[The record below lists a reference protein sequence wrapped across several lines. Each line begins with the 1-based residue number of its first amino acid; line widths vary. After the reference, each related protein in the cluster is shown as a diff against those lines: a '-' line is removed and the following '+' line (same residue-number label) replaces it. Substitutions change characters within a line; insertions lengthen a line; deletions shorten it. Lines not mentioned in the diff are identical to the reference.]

1 MCVRACMCVSVRACA
16 CVSGCVYVC
25 ICVYAN
31 TVCAGLSMYLSVSP
45 PPRARSLPP
54 LPPICLRPTTIPR
67 SPDQEAIAR
76 LVLAL
81 RHVFQ
86 MSLQSLLGYFYV
98 FIILYDFFI
107 IFFSNFLI
115 NSLSFIQNLSSVHTD
130 ASALHNTNTH
140 RPAVTGT
147 PRRVDRLTTYI
158 GPCRVNMPM
167 IHVTHVRLSRGRRG
181 SVWEGG
187 G

>member
-1 MCVRACMCVSVRACA
+1 MGACVGVCVCVRACVHVCVRACV
-16 CVSGCVYVC
+16 CLCFWVC
-25 ICVYAN
+25 ICVYMC
-31 TVCAGLSMYLSVSP
+31 VCQHCLRGLSMYLSVSP

-130 ASALHNTNTH
+130 ASALHNTHTH
-140 RPAVTGT
+140 TG
-147 PRRVDRLTTYI
+147 L
-158 GPCRVNMPM
+158 
-167 IHVTHVRLSRGRRG
+167 L
-181 SVWEGG
+181 
-187 G
+187 